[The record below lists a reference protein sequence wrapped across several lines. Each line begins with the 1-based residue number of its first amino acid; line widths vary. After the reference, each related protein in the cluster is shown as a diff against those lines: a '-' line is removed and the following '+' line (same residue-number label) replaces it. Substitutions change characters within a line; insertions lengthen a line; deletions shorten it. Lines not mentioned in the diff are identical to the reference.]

1 MGILRE
7 HNKMRVRPKVEWNFH
22 FTTLVILVQLCIRLY
37 NDDMLST
44 LVSVYALFEHEK
56 VFT

>member
-1 MGILRE
+1 
-7 HNKMRVRPKVEWNFH
+7 MRVRPKVEWNFH